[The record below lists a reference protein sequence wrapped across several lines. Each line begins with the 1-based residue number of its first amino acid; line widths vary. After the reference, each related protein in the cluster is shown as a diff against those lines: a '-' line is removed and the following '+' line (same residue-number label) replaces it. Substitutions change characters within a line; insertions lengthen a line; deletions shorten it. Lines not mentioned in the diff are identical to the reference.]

1 MPHPSLHE
9 SLMGKKISVRLP
21 KLGVLPSVA
30 YFSYP
35 TFESTLPKPSPIAIA
50 MAGGSEQQADTHKN
64 ASSEA
69 VVKKKHNVCAC
80 TMVWNQ
86 ARFLKEWVMYHSYIG
101 VERWFLY
108 DNNSDD
114 ELEEVVSES
123 LAQFN
128 VTHHAW
134 PWRKTQEAG
143 FSHCALRAKP
153 YCEWVMFIDVDEF
166 VYPAKYLDSKN
177 SSILATMIKTET
189 EKFAGARGASQIGQ
203 IRLDCHDF
211 SPSGLTRH
219 PEEGAMV
226 GYTCRMRIPQRH
238 KSILRVDA
246 LSESLLNVVHHF
258 EVKSPYRS
266 ITLLR
271 RVAVINHYK
280 YQVCVVSHKF
290 LHLTMNDDGM
300 RNARMTTIEIATCWE
315 HQIMKT
321 KSGNCINYQHLLQ
334 TLG

>member
-35 TFESTLPKPSPIAIA
+35 TFESTLPKPSASAIA
-50 MAGGSEQQADTHKN
+50 MAGGSEQQSGTNGN
-64 ASSEA
+64 ASSET
-69 VVKKKHNVCAC
+69 VVEKEHNVCAC
-80 TMVWNQ
+80 TMLWNQ

-189 EKFAGARGASQIGQ
+189 ERFGGASRIGQ

-226 GYTCRMRIPQRH
+226 GYTCRMRTPQRH

-246 LSESLLNVVHHF
+246 LSDSLLNVVHHF
-258 EVKSPYRS
+258 EVKLPYLS

-280 YQVCVVSHKF
+280 YQVCVVPYKF
-290 LHLTMNDDGM
+290 QHLTMNDYGWKM
-300 RNARMTTIEIATCWE
+300 
-315 HQIMKT
+315 
-321 KSGNCINYQHLLQ
+321 
-334 TLG
+334 